1 MQIYT
6 YFFINQ
12 NYLIKISDFYQIF
25 YFTRYLLIKERIMAR
40 PKLKEENKKG
50 KLGITISKELIEKIN
65 QETNNKSTFVEMLV
79 SEYFKNK

>member
-1 MQIYT
+1 
-6 YFFINQ
+6 
-12 NYLIKISDFYQIF
+12 
-25 YFTRYLLIKERIMAR
+25 MAR